1 MTTKYK
7 NFYFLHIPK
16 TGGRFVRTHILGQ
29 LENKIDILGDDRH
42 DGWIDDISDDTYVFS
57 ILRDPV
63 KYVCSVYAHNVSQKA
78 GFIEASNDPGRY
90 TDFIKKD
97 IVNISLDK
105 KYMFDWLAVNPWRYN
120 LQSKEIL
127 HGTTGKK
134 NVVDNIVQKYI
145 FHSNVDKELLYK
157 RLNRINLLV
166 RQTSLY
172 NAESVAQ
179 KICDDLGIEMAGE
192 IQKDNLTFHNIA
204 STNLYNSLTEE
215 DKAKIEELFDIDLE
229 IYNNHSIF
237 SQLDNICSFCGEY
250 SYTTKFDLSWKKY
263 SYCANCIESKEALL
277 G

>member
-16 TGGRFVRTHILGQ
+16 TGGRYVRTYILNQ

-63 KYVCSVYAHNVSQKA
+63 KYVCSLYAHTVSHKA
-78 GFIEASNDPGRY
+78 GFIESSNDRGRH

-134 NVVDNIVQKYI
+134 NVIDNIVQKYI

-192 IQKDNLTFHNIA
+192 IEKDNLTYHNIA

>member
-16 TGGRFVRTHILGQ
+16 TGGRYVRTYILNQ

-63 KYVCSVYAHNVSQKA
+63 KYVCSVYAHTVSQKA
-78 GFIEASNDPGRY
+78 GFIEYSNDRGRH

-134 NVVDNIVQKYI
+134 NVIDNIVQKYI

-157 RLNRINLLV
+157 RLNRINLLI

>member
-63 KYVCSVYAHNVSQKA
+63 KYVCSVYAHTVSQKA
-78 GFIEASNDPGRY
+78 GFIEYSNDRGRH

-105 KYMFDWLAVNPWRYN
+105 KYMFDWLAVSTWIYN

-127 HGTTGKK
+127 NKTIGKK
-134 NVVDNIVQKYI
+134 NVIDNIVQKYI